1 MTDRND
7 GEETVPDRT
16 GENRDETEETDES
29 GIEFTHGDADEPA
42 ADSAMS
48 ADGQTSSND
57 EREPLGDLAATV
69 AERSD
74 ADSSDP
80 AFDDLFDRQD
90 VADVDTDELWERLE
104 ADDAASPSEAI
115 RPAERTVRE
124 IEKRS
129 YCQDCEH
136 FAEPPETACTREGT
150 DILAVPT
157 VTTFRVADC
166 PVVRDAEVLEDP
178 Y

>member
-1 MTDRND
+1 MTDRDD
-7 GEETVPDRT
+7 GEETVTDRT
-16 GENRDETEETDES
+16 GENRDETGDS
-29 GIEFTHGDADEPA
+29 GIELTHSDTDGAA
-42 ADSAMS
+42 ADS
-48 ADGQTSSND
+48 TND
-57 EREPLGDLAATV
+57 ESEPLGDLAATV

-90 VADVDTDELWERLE
+90 VADVETDELWVRLE
-104 ADDAASPSEAI
+104 SDDANGPSEAI
-115 RPAERTVRE
+115 RSADRTVRE
-124 IEKRS
+124 VEKRA

-136 FAEPPETACTREGT
+136 FADPPETACTREGT

-166 PVVRDAEVLEDP
+166 PVVRDAEALEDP